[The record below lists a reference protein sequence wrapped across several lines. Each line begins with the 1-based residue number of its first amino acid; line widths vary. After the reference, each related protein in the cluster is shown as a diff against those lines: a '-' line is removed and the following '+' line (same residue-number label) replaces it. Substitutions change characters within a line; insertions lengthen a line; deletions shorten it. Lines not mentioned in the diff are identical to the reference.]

1 MEWKVYKSKVEVF
14 PHKGADKLELV
25 KAGLYQFVTQKGLYK
40 TGDDAFVIPEKSVL
54 PDALKPHWEQFLKGP
69 DKNRV
74 GSIRLRNEAS
84 QGILLSMDKAKEIF
98 ADIETAEYGTD
109 VSEFLGI
116 TKYEP
121 PIPPQFAGQMKPL
134 QGEKHFFDCTHFS
147 IYENEFREEDDV
159 IVTEKLH
166 GTQCNYQ
173 YNILTGE
180 EQITSKG
187 LLQKDICI
195 VENPDNIYWRAI
207 RESKVKEWI
216 DEWISCLPAGD
227 EFKKVQITGE
237 VIPCQKGY
245 SYGLT
250 KPKFFIFNIAVWE
263 VDESFSTWFPDEDEI
278 LPFDKA
284 PILFAGK
291 YADVCYRLQEM
302 CEGMETVSG
311 KGLHIREGIVVR
323 PVPDRRTHSGEWLR
337 LKVINPKYKEDG
349 EELS

>member
-25 KAGLYQFVTQKGLYK
+25 KAGNYQFVTQKGLYK
-40 TGDDAFVIPEKSVL
+40 TGDDAFVIPDKSVL
-54 PDALKPHWEQFLKGP
+54 PDALKVHWEQFLKGP

-134 QGEKHFFDCTHFS
+134 QGEKHYFDCTHYS
-147 IYENEFREEDDV
+147 ISEHEFKDDDIV
-159 IVTEKLH
+159 IVSEKIH

-173 YNILTGE
+173 YDSATGF
-180 EQITSKG
+180 EQIASKG
-187 LLQKDICI
+187 LIAKGISL
-195 VENPDNIYWRAI
+195 VESEGNIYWRAI
-207 RESKVKEWI
+207 REAKIKEWYEHI
-216 DEWISCLPAGD
+216 LSIVSQEDTFP
-227 EFKKVQITGE
+227 KVQVTGE
-237 VIPCQKGY
+237 VVPCQAGY
-245 SYGLT
+245 SYGFT
-250 KPKFFIFNIAVWE
+250 KPTFLAFNIAGLDGE
-263 VDESFSTWFPDEDEI
+263 NSKTWFPVSEEI
-278 LPFDKA
+278 AKVPVLYYGRYGDIKDKLHA
-284 PILFAGK
+284 MA
-291 YADVCYRLQEM
+291 
-302 CEGMETVSG
+302 EGMETVSG
-311 KGLHIREGIVVR
+311 KELHIREGIVVR
-323 PVPDRRTHSGEWLR
+323 PVPDRRDFAGDWLR
-337 LKVINPKYKEDG
+337 LKIINPKYKEDG